1 MSLTSPST
9 QFVQDFLFGQGNDS
23 ASQSRTGPV
32 DEDVDD
38 KRQSMYIQLLDEM
51 LAAILK
57 HESHLLHSSEL
68 DFIHRLNI
76 LPYSAR
82 YLLIRLCLRK
92 PGKWHRH
99 STLRYQHELGDDIKV
114 ALHTLCAAANQR
126 PAEEPVVKQEEREVI
141 DLTFNDTPLQD
152 AVGHPAALPQYHN
165 AEAGPSSIKIED
177 TSQQPCEEFSFFAQD
192 HSHAELPELLECLT
206 LDELRQ
212 LAKDMKIKKT
222 SLNRAAIESAL
233 IKQASSQSVLLFH
246 QVPQK
251 ARAGKQRI
259 QLPFVTQHGRLRQM
273 VMKVLGTCTR
283 INDSVFTLLRRL
295 NLIYFRCTQYT
306 PAILTPS
313 ILSSAHR
320 RAFYSYAFTR
330 SSDIWPTRT
339 ALLAYE
345 RALEFEAQIDALS
358 DKTLTPP
365 RTRSRSRSVASR
377 LSSFSQPTV
386 KGEAG
391 VTREGELGEDN
402 IVKESLRFHNARL
415 VLTIFETAYG
425 EWKALGEG
433 DCCPR
438 PRGLERFDRGHVLT
452 RIVQKGA
459 EALGVLKDYDRE
471 LEVLEALLNQRRWR
485 RGRRGKWYERRALVL
500 TRYGDKSP
508 EILRR
513 AMLGLI
519 DSLND
524 PDTHLV
530 YRPSLSRRLTTLEK
544 KMGIDPEERHEEAPL
559 ALAEDVYI
567 TGVRLRNPAA
577 VQTTQQPPLNTP
589 TKAKQSILSFAVAKT
604 TTVKIEKEAKLLTI
618 SQRDSEKGKS
628 IWQGQGD
635 EAVNVETYA
644 LQHYERLGYRGYH
657 CEGRIVTTL
666 FGLLFWDIIF
676 APIPGAFETPYQT
689 APLDMFE
696 DTFYLSREEI
706 IEARLDE
713 IGEGKA
719 RTIIEDKDNEH
730 RERGTWCLGVRWDL
744 FPKQD
749 LLEIAECFSGEGLA
763 CLCRVLCED
772 YAQRGSGVPDL
783 FLWNFSEKDCKFV
796 EVKGPGDKLRENQKL
811 WIDVMQRAEVTV
823 EVCHVAELDEPS
835 KKQRTT
841 IKKRST
847 RPKPKRKKA
856 KQMDSDWET
865 PTSECEEEDE
875 LDASQNLQEDDLNL
889 ALVRKRS
896 AEDTSPYIDSENRPA
911 AKRLRTDLPE
921 IG

>member
-1 MSLTSPST
+1 MSLPSPST
-9 QFVQDFLFGQGNDS
+9 QSVQDFLFGQGNDS
-23 ASQSRTGPV
+23 TSQPCAGLV

-51 LAAILK
+51 LAAIIK
-57 HESHLLHSSEL
+57 HESHLLHSFEL
-68 DFIHRLNI
+68 DFIHRLNM

-92 PGKWHRH
+92 PGKWHRL

-126 PAEEPVVKQEEREVI
+126 PTEEPVIKQEEREVI
-141 DLTFNDTPLQD
+141 DLTFDDTPLQD
-152 AVGHPAALPQYHN
+152 AVGHPAVLPQYHN

-177 TSQQPCEEFSFFAQD
+177 TSQQPCEELSFFAQD
-192 HSHAELPELLECLT
+192 HSHAELLELLECLT

-222 SLNRAAIESAL
+222 SWNRAAIESAL
-233 IKQASSQSVLLFH
+233 IKQASSQSGSTISSGSSESKSRKTTDTIALRYAV
-246 QVPQK
+246 
-251 ARAGKQRI
+251 RASSPNG
-259 QLPFVTQHGRLRQM
+259 
-273 VMKVLGTCTR
+273 
-283 INDSVFTLLRRL
+283 NEDSRL

-313 ILSSAHR
+313 ILSKAHR
-320 RAFYSYAFTR
+320 RAFHPYAFTR
-330 SSDIWPTRT
+330 SSNIWPTRT

-345 RALEFEAQIDALS
+345 RALELEGQIDALS
-358 DKTLTPP
+358 DSTLTPS
-365 RTRSRSRSVASR
+365 RARSRSRSVASH
-377 LSSFSQPTV
+377 LSSLSQSPI

-391 VTREGELGEDN
+391 VTKESELEEDGT
-402 IVKESLRFHNARL
+402 VKESLRFRNARL
-415 VLTIFETAYG
+415 VLTIFETAYA

-433 DCCPR
+433 DGCPR

-508 EILRR
+508 ENLRR

-519 DSLND
+519 NSLND

-530 YRPSLSRRLTTLEK
+530 YRPSLSRRLTALEK
-544 KMGIDPEERHEEAPL
+544 RMGIGPEERHEEAPL
-559 ALAEDVYI
+559 AVAEDVYI

-577 VQTTQQPPLNTP
+577 IQTTQQPPLNTP
-589 TKAKQSILSFAVAKT
+589 TKVKQSILSFTVAKT
-604 TTVKIEKEAKLLTI
+604 ATLKIEKEAKLVSI

-628 IWQGQGD
+628 TWQGQGD
-635 EAVNVETYA
+635 EAVSVETYA
-644 LQHYERLGYRGYH
+644 LQHYERLGYKGYH

-696 DTFYLSREEI
+696 DTFHLSREEI

-719 RTIIEDKDNEH
+719 RTIIEGMDNEH

-783 FLWNFSEKDCKFV
+783 FLWNF
-796 EVKGPGDKLRENQKL
+796 QKKTASL
-811 WIDVMQRAEVTV
+811 WKSRALVTNYKRTKKWEYFINVRAEVTV
-823 EVCHVAELDEPS
+823 EVCHVAELGEPS

-865 PTSECEEEDE
+865 PASECDEEDE
-875 LDASQNLQEDDLNL
+875 LDASQNLQEDDMNL

-896 AEDTSPYIDSENRPA
+896 AEDSSPCIDSENRPA